1 MNSDLKER
9 KSYSK
14 VAIIASSA
22 FVLSVLM
29 IFLEPIQRLELRH
42 HDLLF
47 EMRGE
52 LDVSDSPIVM
62 VAISQQADEE
72 IPYKYPWPT
81 NLHAKLIDNLNRAG
95 AKVIA
100 FDVIFDNP
108 DTYDP
113 ENDSLF
119 AESMK
124 RHQNVILGGELQAD
138 QISESELISPLFPN
152 TTLFNSNPNKPGLV
166 RVFPDLDG
174 AVRSYNFGHI
184 HREETYYRLG
194 IEVVREFEGLAYDSI
209 DAINP
214 NSKSEYFSV
223 GSYEIPKERANSF
236 LINYYGPEGIFPEVS
251 FEEVIDDSSYTTV
264 FESELGASVNSFD
277 DPEFGHLSMGTFR
290 DKIVLVGATM
300 PLLKDFYA
308 TPYANDGNNERP
320 GYQIHANAVQTILD
334 SNYLSRFNNWYTLL
348 IMFAF
353 SFILAFVNRYF
364 NAVSGFLLALILAG
378 SFFGITYWAFVSLN
392 TIMMITGPVIA
403 LILTQSGMVGY
414 EYYME
419 QKEKRRIKG
428 MFASYVS
435 PELVDQMITSGEEPK
450 LGGDE
455 VHITAFFS
463 DIVSFSTF
471 SEQLEPGQLV
481 KLINEYLDSM
491 TGIINKQGGTLDKYI
506 GDAIVSFFGAPVE
519 MEDHAHKACK
529 TACLMQLELKKLTK
543 KWESEGWPELVVNMK
558 QRIGINTGL
567 MITGNM
573 GSSKRFNYT
582 MMGDNVNL
590 AARCESGAQFYGV
603 DTMITESAKR
613 EAESYQDDLVF
624 RKLDQIVVKGKTQPV
639 NVYELTGLKEH
650 VPEKLLQRNH
660 LFEEALAAY
669 FNRDWET
676 AISLFKRASELELF
690 EHNPS
695 KIFIQRC
702 EEMRVDPPQE
712 DWNGVFVM
720 EQK

>member
-364 NAVSGFLLALILAG
+364 NAVSGFLLSLILAG

>member
-108 DTYDP
+108 DTDDP

-364 NAVSGFLLALILAG
+364 NAVSGFLLSLILAG

-543 KWESEGWPELVVNMK
+543 KWESEGWSELVVNMK

-702 EEMRVDPPQE
+702 EEMRVDPPQK

>member
-364 NAVSGFLLALILAG
+364 NAVSGFLLSLILAG

-669 FNRDWET
+669 FNRDWEK
-676 AISLFKRASELELF
+676 AISLFKRASELELY

-695 KIFIQRC
+695 NIFIQRC

>member
-669 FNRDWET
+669 FNRDWEK
-676 AISLFKRASELELF
+676 AISLFKRASELELY

-695 KIFIQRC
+695 NIFIQRC

>member
-14 VAIIASSA
+14 VAIIALSA

-364 NAVSGFLLALILAG
+364 NAVSGFLLSLILAG

>member
-364 NAVSGFLLALILAG
+364 NAVSGFLLSLILAG

-702 EEMRVDPPQE
+702 EEMRVDPPQK

>member
-14 VAIIASSA
+14 VAIIALSA

-702 EEMRVDPPQE
+702 EEMRVDPPQK

>member
-660 LFEEALAAY
+660 LFEEALVAY

-676 AISLFKRASELELF
+676 AIPLFKRASELELYK
-690 EHNPS
+690 HNPS

-702 EEMRVDPPQE
+702 EEMKVDPPQE

>member
-14 VAIIASSA
+14 VAIIALSA

-364 NAVSGFLLALILAG
+364 NAVSGFLLSLILAG

-613 EAESYQDDLVF
+613 EAESYQDDFVF

-702 EEMRVDPPQE
+702 EEMRVDPPQK

>member
-14 VAIIASSA
+14 VAIIALSA

-364 NAVSGFLLALILAG
+364 NAVSGFLLSLILAG

-613 EAESYQDDLVF
+613 EAESYQDDFVF

>member
-1 MNSDLKER
+1 MNSVLKER
-9 KSYSK
+9 KSYSR
-14 VAIIASSA
+14 VAIIALSA

-52 LDVSDSPIVM
+52 LDVSDSPIVL

-108 DTYDP
+108 DTYGP

-138 QISESELISPLFPN
+138 QISVSELISPLFPN

-194 IEVVREFEGLAYDSI
+194 IEIIRKYEGLPYDSI
-209 DAINP
+209 DTINP
-214 NSKSEYFSV
+214 NSTNESFSV

-334 SNYLSRFNNWYTLL
+334 SNYLSSFNNWYTLL
-348 IMFAF
+348 IMLAF

-403 LILTQSGMVGY
+403 LILTQSGMVSY

-529 TACLMQLELKKLTK
+529 TACMMQLELKKLTK

-590 AARCESGAQFYGV
+590 AARCESGAQYYGV
-603 DTMITESAKR
+603 DTMITESTKR
-613 EAESYQDDLVF
+613 EAESYQDDFVF

-639 NVYELTGLKEH
+639 NVYELIGLKEH
-650 VPEKLLQRNH
+650 VSEKLLQRNH

-676 AISLFKRASELELF
+676 AISLFKRAAELELY
-690 EHNPS
+690 EYNPS
-695 KIFIQRC
+695 MIFIQRC
-702 EEMRVDPPQE
+702 EEMREDPPQE

>member
-14 VAIIASSA
+14 VAIIALSA

-364 NAVSGFLLALILAG
+364 NAVSGFLLSLILAG

-676 AISLFKRASELELF
+676 AISLFKRASELELY

-695 KIFIQRC
+695 NIFIQRC

>member
-14 VAIIASSA
+14 IAIIASSA

-364 NAVSGFLLALILAG
+364 NAVSGFLLSLILAG

>member
-676 AISLFKRASELELF
+676 AIPLFKRASELELYK
-690 EHNPS
+690 HNPS

>member
-1 MNSDLKER
+1 MSAEK
-9 KSYSK
+9 KQAKHTSQ
-14 VAIIASSA
+14 VIIIALSA
-22 FVLSVLM
+22 FLLSVFL
-29 IFLEPIQRLELRH
+29 IFMKPVQMLELRH

-47 EMRGE
+47 ELRGE
-52 LDVSDSPIVM
+52 LDVSESPVVL

-81 NLHAKLIDNLNRAG
+81 NLHARLVDNLNRAG
-95 AKVIA
+95 ARVIA

-108 DTYDP
+108 DTYGS

-119 AESMK
+119 AVSLK
-124 RHQNVILGGELQAD
+124 RHGNVILGGELQTE
-138 QISESELISPLFPN
+138 QTNVSELISPLFPN
-152 TTLFNSNPNKPGLV
+152 SVLLNSNPNKPGLV

-174 AVRSYNFGHI
+174 AVRTYNFGHT
-184 HREETYYRLG
+184 HREEHYYRFG
-194 IEVVREFEGLAYDSI
+194 VEVVRKYKEISYDEVDDIDPENRSEF
-209 DAINP
+209 
-214 NSKSEYFSV
+214 FSLGPFQV
-223 GSYEIPKERANSF
+223 PKDRANSF

-277 DPEFGHLSMGTFR
+277 DPEFGHLEAGTFK

-308 TPYANDGNNERP
+308 TPFANEGNNDRP
-320 GYQIHANAVQTILD
+320 GYQIHANAIQTILD
-334 SNYLSRFNNWYTLL
+334 NNYLSRFNNWYTLL
-348 IMFAF
+348 IMVLFCV
-353 SFILAFVNRYF
+353 ILGFVNRYF
-364 NAVSGFLLALILAG
+364 NAVSGFVLALILAG
-378 SFFGITYWAFVSLN
+378 AFFGVSYWAFVSFN
-392 TIMMITGPVIA
+392 IIMMLTGPILA
-403 LILTQSGMVGY
+403 LAITQSGMVGY

-428 MFASYVS
+428 MFSSYVS
-435 PELVDQMITSGEEPK
+435 PELVDQMINSGEEPK
-450 LGGDE
+450 LGGNE
-455 VHITAFFS
+455 VYITAFFS

-471 SEQLEPGQLV
+471 SEQLRPDQLV
-481 KLINEYLDSM
+481 KLINEYLDAM
-491 TGIINKQGGTLDKYI
+491 TGIINKQEGTLDKYI

-519 MEDHAHKACK
+519 TDGHAHKACK
-529 TACLMQLELKKLTK
+529 TACLMHLELKKLTQ
-543 KWESEGWPELVVNMK
+543 KWENEGWPDLVVNMR

-603 DTMITESAKR
+603 ETMVTESTKQ
-613 EAESYQDDLVF
+613 EAESYQDDLIF
-624 RKLDQIVVKGKTQPV
+624 RKLDQIVVKGKTKPV
-639 NVYELTGLKEH
+639 NVYELTGSKEH
-650 VPEKLLQRNH
+650 VSVDLLERNR
-660 LFEEALAAY
+660 LFEEGLNAY
-669 FNRDWET
+669 FDRDWNR
-676 AISLFKRASELELF
+676 AISLFKRSSELELN

-695 KIFIQRC
+695 GVFIQRC
-702 EEMRVDPPQE
+702 EEMRKDPPQE
-712 DWNGVFVM
+712 NWKGVFVM